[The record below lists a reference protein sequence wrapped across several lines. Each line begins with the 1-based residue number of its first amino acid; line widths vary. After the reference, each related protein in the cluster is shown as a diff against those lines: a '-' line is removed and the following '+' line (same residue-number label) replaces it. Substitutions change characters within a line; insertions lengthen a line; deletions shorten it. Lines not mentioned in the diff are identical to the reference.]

1 MKFAGRSIPS
11 RLHLFPNPSYRFAL
25 RVFACSAI
33 YLRGIPRT
41 SKYPCRQLVL
51 LFLACLFGCSAPA
64 PEESTPSPAGSSYP
78 RFTDVAVPL
87 GLTRSHTGGGPE
99 KGYIVEAKGGGGA
112 LLDFDSDGDLD
123 IYWVNGATLDAPGA
137 GAGNALYRND
147 AFKAFV
153 DVAASKGVAG
163 KGWGMGAISADY
175 DSDGDA
181 DLYVTTL
188 QDNLLYRNDGNSDF
202 VDVASLAGVA
212 ASGWSTGAAFADY
225 DLDGDLDL
233 YVAHYVEFDPAEISP
248 LGTQWKGVD
257 AFIGPLGL
265 RPLPD
270 VLFRNEGDGTFTD
283 VSRKTGIA
291 QVEPGYG
298 FGVLFA
304 DYDLD
309 GDPDLYV
316 ANDSSPNFLFRNEG
330 DGTFAD
336 VSLGGNASYGE
347 MGNAQAGMGVAWGD
361 YDGDRYPDILV
372 THFEDDYNTLYR
384 NNGSGGFA
392 DVSFAAGLGRA
403 SLTYVSFGAGF
414 LDFDNDGDLD
424 LLTANGHVYPQI
436 DQGGSGATYAQPDH
450 LFENTG
456 EGRFELL
463 LPQPGDSLGTAR
475 VSRGSCI
482 GDLDN
487 DGDLDIFVINL
498 NDRPSLLRNDV
509 GDRRN
514 WLGVQLVGAAG
525 NRDAIGAR
533 LELFAGGTIQVRDVI
548 CGSSFLCSEDRR
560 AHFGLGSSTRIDSL
574 RIRWPSG
581 SVQRFADLPP
591 NSYLIVE
598 EERATWSLASP

>member
-1 MKFAGRSIPS
+1 MKYAPPS
-11 RLHLFPNPSYRFAL
+11 FPPLSRRAPL
-25 RVFACSAI
+25 
-33 YLRGIPRT
+33 T
-41 SKYPCRQLVL
+41 SL
-51 LFLACLFGCSAPA
+51 LLACLFACSSPV
-64 PEESTPSPAGSSYP
+64 PEESTLSPADQSSP

-87 GLTRSHTGGGPE
+87 GLTREHTGGGPD
-99 KGYIVEAKGGGGA
+99 KGYIVEAKGGGAA
-112 LLDFDSDGDLD
+112 LLDFDDDGDLD
-123 IYWVNGATLDAPGA
+123 IYWVNGATLDAPTA

-147 AFKAFV
+147 AFQTFV
-153 DVAASKGVAG
+153 DVAASKGVEG
-163 KGWGMGAISADY
+163 KGWGMGAVSADY
-175 DSDGDA
+175 DNDGDD

-188 QDNLLYRNDGNSDF
+188 QENLLYRNDGDSGF
-202 VDVASLAGVA
+202 VDVAPPAGVDA
-212 ASGWSTGAAFADY
+212 PGWSTGAAFADY
-225 DLDGDLDL
+225 DNDGDLDL
-233 YVAHYVEFDPAEISP
+233 YVAHYVDFHPEEILP

-257 AFIGPLGL
+257 SFIGPLSL
-265 RPLPD
+265 RPVPD
-270 VLFRNEGDGTFTD
+270 VLYRNEGDGTFTD
-283 VSRKTGIA
+283 VSRESGIA

-316 ANDSSPNFLFRNEG
+316 ANDSSPNFLFRNDG

-361 YDGDRYPDILV
+361 YDADGYPDIFV

-384 NNGSGGFA
+384 NSGNGGFA

-403 SLTYVSFGAGF
+403 SLTFVSFGAGF

-436 DQGGSGATYAQPDH
+436 DRGGSGSTYAQPNH
-450 LFENTG
+450 LFENIG
-456 EGRFELL
+456 EGRFALL
-463 LPQPGDSLGTAR
+463 LPQQGDSLGAAR

-482 GDLDN
+482 GDFDD
-487 DGDLDIFVINL
+487 DGDLDVFVINL

-509 GDRRN
+509 GNRQN
-514 WLGVQLVGAAG
+514 WLGVQLVGATS

-533 LELFAGGTIQVRDVI
+533 LELFVGGTVQVRDVI

-560 AHFGLGSSTRIDSL
+560 AHFGLGSSSRVDSL
-574 RIRWPSG
+574 QIRWPGG
-581 SVQRFADLPP
+581 SMQSFTDLPI
-591 NSYLIVE
+591 NSYLLVE
-598 EERATWSLASP
+598 EHSPTWTLAAR

>member
-1 MKFAGRSIPS
+1 
-11 RLHLFPNPSYRFAL
+11 
-25 RVFACSAI
+25 
-33 YLRGIPRT
+33 
-41 SKYPCRQLVL
+41 
-51 LFLACLFGCSAPA
+51 
-64 PEESTPSPAGSSYP
+64 
-78 RFTDVAVPL
+78 
-87 GLTRSHTGGGPE
+87 
-99 KGYIVEAKGGGGA
+99 VEAKGGGGA

-212 ASGWSTGAAFADY
+212 ASGWSTGAA
-225 DLDGDLDL
+225 
-233 YVAHYVEFDPAEISP
+233 
-248 LGTQWKGVD
+248 
-257 AFIGPLGL
+257 
-265 RPLPD
+265 
-270 VLFRNEGDGTFTD
+270 
-283 VSRKTGIA
+283 
-291 QVEPGYG
+291 
-298 FGVLFA
+298 FA